1 MEMYIAERKII
12 KDIVEDQDMTDEKI
26 KEHPQRE
33 LCRQGTYEYGSI
45 RGVKSKCMWC
55 GLP

>member
-12 KDIVEDQDMTDEKI
+12 KDIVEAPAMTDAKI
-26 KEHPQRE
+26 KDQPQRE